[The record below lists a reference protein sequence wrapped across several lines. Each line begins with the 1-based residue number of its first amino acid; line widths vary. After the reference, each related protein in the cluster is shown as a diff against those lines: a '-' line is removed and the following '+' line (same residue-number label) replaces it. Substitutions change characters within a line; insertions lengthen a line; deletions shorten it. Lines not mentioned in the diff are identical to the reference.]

1 MTSPQSPNLTILS
14 NNNNKLILS
23 SDDDHFAEEILGYS
37 QE

>member
-14 NNNNKLILS
+14 NNNKLILS